1 MLPYSTVR
9 FSVKPDRPTRAFI
22 SAKVSDLS
30 KLKEQISARRFDQEW
45 GGI

>member
-45 GGI
+45 GGL